1 MKTNRWSLMLLSLL
15 FSLIFSLRLS
25 AQSPADRIIGT
36 YMTEGNKAKV
46 TISKQGGKYY
56 GTLIWTRRGD
66 VLDSKNPDKAEQQ
79 KKLTGKII
87 LRDLIHDEG
96 SDYKGAKIYDPE
108 SGKTYSC
115 KATRL
120 DNGDLKVRGFIGA
133 SLFGRTTKW
142 TRLAE

>member
-15 FSLIFSLRLS
+15 FSLIFSPRLS

-87 LRDLIHDEG
+87 LRDLVHDEG
-96 SDYKGAKIYDPE
+96 NDYKGAKIYDPE

>member
-1 MKTNRWSLMLLSLL
+1 MV
-15 FSLIFSLRLS
+15 RLS
-25 AQSPADRIIGT
+25 GHAVAMCWIVRIPIKQS
-36 YMTEGNKAKV
+36 
-46 TISKQGGKYY
+46 SK
-56 GTLIWTRRGD
+56 
-66 VLDSKNPDKAEQQ
+66 

-87 LRDLIHDEG
+87 LRDLVHDEG

-142 TRLAE
+142 TRLTE